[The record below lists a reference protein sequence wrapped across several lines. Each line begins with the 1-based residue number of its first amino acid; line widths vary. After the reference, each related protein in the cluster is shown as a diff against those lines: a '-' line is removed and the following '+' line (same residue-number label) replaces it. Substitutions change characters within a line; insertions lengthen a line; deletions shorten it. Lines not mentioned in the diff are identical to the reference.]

1 MMADSCSDMDGQH
14 IQALFPNSLNV
25 KKKMW
30 KQLLKLFIKTF
41 KNVNKEFII
50 SICYVQT

>member
-14 IQALFPNSLNV
+14 IQALFPDSWNV

-30 KQLLKLFIKTF
+30 KQLLKIFIKTF
-41 KNVNKEFII
+41 KHFNKEFII
-50 SICYVQT
+50 SIWYIQT